1 MQFYLIIA
9 TDLNYPHGD
18 IRNNIRQKNVAAR
31 INRRTLDY
39 PGSTAEGIQK
49 IRSVHPDSL
58 GLPI

>member
-1 MQFYLIIA
+1 MQFYLIIT

-18 IRNNIRQKNVAAR
+18 IRNNIRQKNVVAR

-39 PGSTAEGIQK
+39 PSTAEGIQK
-49 IRSVHPDSL
+49 IRSVHPGSL